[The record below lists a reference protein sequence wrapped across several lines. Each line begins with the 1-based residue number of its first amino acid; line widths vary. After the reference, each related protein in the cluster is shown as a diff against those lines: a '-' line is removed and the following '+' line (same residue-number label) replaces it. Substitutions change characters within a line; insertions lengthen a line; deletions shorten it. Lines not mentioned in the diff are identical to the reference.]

1 MSQRTDEVDQAG
13 LTEAAV
19 EAISK
24 AKNEPAWLR
33 QQRLAAFE
41 WHKTIP
47 APSLRDEEW
56 RRTDIR
62 GLKLDAITPAAGAPR
77 ALGAVERL
85 APAVRDEIGA
95 TGQIGGLVV
104 SEDGIAAHQSLIEDL
119 ASRGV
124 IFCDLDTAVRE
135 HTELVQTYLGT
146 GVPADYSK
154 FSALNAATWTTGV
167 FLYVPRRVELA
178 LPLQALGYLGTA
190 GLSPVFRTLVV
201 VEDGADAVLIDQWL
215 GPTHEQSAMALNV
228 QEVFVGRGGRAR
240 YVTLQEFGRHVWNF
254 SVNRTLLGRDATASS
269 LVIAVGG
276 RFHKANVESLLQGPG
291 SSSEMLGV
299 LFGDKHQFFDH
310 HTLQDH
316 QAPHTSS
323 DLLYKGALTDQARSV
338 FAGMIHARKTAQKTD
353 AIQTNR
359 NLLLSDGSRAD
370 SIPNLEIEA
379 NDLRCTHAATITP
392 VDDDQMFYLRAR
404 GLTEPDAKR
413 MIVEGFFETVLERI
427 PLPGIVERLR
437 AVISAKIGD

>member
-1 MSQRTDEVDQAG
+1 
-13 LTEAAV
+13 
-19 EAISK
+19 
-24 AKNEPAWLR
+24 
-33 QQRLAAFE
+33 
-41 WHKTIP
+41 
-47 APSLRDEEW
+47 
-56 RRTDIR
+56 
-62 GLKLDAITPAAGAPR
+62 
-77 ALGAVERL
+77 
-85 APAVRDEIGA
+85 
-95 TGQIGGLVV
+95 
-104 SEDGIAAHQSLIEDL
+104 
-119 ASRGV
+119 
-124 IFCDLDTAVRE
+124 
-135 HTELVQTYLGT
+135 
-146 GVPADYSK
+146 
-154 FSALNAATWTTGV
+154 
-167 FLYVPRRVELA
+167 
-178 LPLQALGYLGTA
+178 
-190 GLSPVFRTLVV
+190 
-201 VEDGADAVLIDQWL
+201 
-215 GPTHEQSAMALNV
+215 
-228 QEVFVGRGGRAR
+228 
-240 YVTLQEFGRHVWNF
+240 
-254 SVNRTLLGRDATASS
+254 
-269 LVIAVGG
+269 
-276 RFHKANVESLLQGPG
+276 
-291 SSSEMLGV
+291 MLGV

-338 FAGMIHARKTAQKTD
+338 FSGMIHARKTAQKTD